1 MIFIFAIMK
10 TRREKNRSSAVVFS
24 CCKPESV
31 IVAGARWRGQQE
43 PDWLS
48 VHFSAPFDFL
58 VVQRGKPM
66 PAQHSATHFGTIRAV
81 QCVRFS
87 RFRNAAER
95 IPTGRLECA
104 SAMGPSCGA
113 YWTSTSSS
121 STSVWP
127 SGQSGFS
134 FQRPHGENQS
144 SYSFSLENSLAGEN
158 QSSYSLII
166 AEYFPPKVNDRS
178 MRRTTH

>member
-1 MIFIFAIMK
+1 MRSHRARQFRQRHTGEAI
-10 TRREKNRSSAVVFS
+10 SSMTGKKIDLQLLQRFVFS

-31 IVAGARWRGQQE
+31 SVAGARWRGQQE

-95 IPTGRLECA
+95 IPTGRLECT

-113 YWTSTSSS
+113 YWTSVSST

-134 FQRPHGENQS
+134 FWWSRGKINHHLHS
-144 SYSFSLENSLAGEN
+144 S
-158 QSSYSLII
+158 
-166 AEYFPPKVNDRS
+166 
-178 MRRTTH
+178 